1 MLTKHLKLLLCIVF
15 LLVPAAGCAAEEAK
29 TEAKTG
35 EATLE
40 SAKERISYTIGLN
53 IGRDFANQDMDIDPD
68 LVMIGIQ
75 DALAGKEPRLS
86 EEEMMAEI
94 QAFQQEMQAKAQAKF
109 AQMAEENR
117 AEGEAFLAA
126 NAEQEG
132 VIVTD
137 SGLQYKVIEEGE
149 GESPAQSDTV
159 TVHYTGT
166 LIDGTKFDSSVD
178 RGEPAT
184 FPVGGVIPGWTEALQ
199 LMKPGAKYQLFIPAE
214 LAYGERGAGQDIGPN
229 ETLVFDVELI
239 SVKPAEGKSEAGG
252 N

>member
-1 MLTKHLKLLLCIVF
+1 MLTKRIKLLLCMIF
-15 LLVPAAGCAAEEAK
+15 LLIPAAGCAAEDAK

-35 EATLE
+35 EVTLE
-40 SAKERISYTIGLN
+40 SAKDRISYTIGLN

-68 LVMIGIQ
+68 LVMLGIQ

-149 GESPAQSDTV
+149 GESPDKSDTV

-178 RGEPAT
+178 RGQPAT

-229 ETLVFDVELI
+229 ETLIFDVELI
-239 SVKPAEGKSEAGG
+239 SVKPAEGQPETGG